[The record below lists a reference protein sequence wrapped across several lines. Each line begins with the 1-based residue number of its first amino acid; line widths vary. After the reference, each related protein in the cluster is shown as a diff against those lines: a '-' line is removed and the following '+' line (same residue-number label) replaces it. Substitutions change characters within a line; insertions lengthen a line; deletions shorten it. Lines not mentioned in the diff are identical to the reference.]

1 MNEHGTAFV
10 HAGAGAAKPFH
21 YTQCGLDDVWLLN
34 GFTLSDTAYG
44 PAFSIKD
51 MDVLHKA
58 IGLAL
63 VRGRKTFGGKDV
75 RFLRRQMQLT
85 QNQLG
90 ALIGVGDQMV
100 ARYEKE
106 ESHIPEASAMLLRWR
121 YLTTVLDDDETVRD
135 LKRLLAD
142 MEATANAAG
151 PARKPLYLKATRGR
165 AWKVAAV

>member
-100 ARYEKE
+100 AHSR
-106 ESHIPEASAMLLRWR
+106 SLGDA
-121 YLTTVLDDDETVRD
+121 
-135 LKRLLAD
+135 
-142 MEATANAAG
+142 
-151 PARKPLYLKATRGR
+151 
-165 AWKVAAV
+165 AAVAIPHNRSGRRRDGARSQAVAGGYGGHG